1 MTFQFPHPRETSRVR
16 TTWRLPEFQFPH
28 TRETWRR
35 QPVQQRQLF
44 QFPHTRET
52 FLVGAKTGEVAVSI
66 PAHTGNI
73 IIRQDLKE
81 ILLFNSRTHGKHL
94 TGSLSPHSKY
104 FQFPH
109 TRETLPSSC
118 ACKAISFSIPAHTGN
133 IVLGCEDRLFDFFN
147 SRTHGKHLG
156 QHGRCTWKHFNSRTH
171 GKHSGKILK
180 TGYIWYNALFTFI
193 NNVVFYLI
201 FKQ

>member
-1 MTFQFPHPRETSRVR
+1 MTFQFPHTRETSRVR

-147 SRTHGKHLG
+147 SRTHGKHS
-156 QHGRCTWKHFNSRTH
+156 HRFATR
-171 GKHSGKILK
+171 
-180 TGYIWYNALFTFI
+180 
-193 NNVVFYLI
+193 VFR
-201 FKQ
+201 FFQFPHTRET